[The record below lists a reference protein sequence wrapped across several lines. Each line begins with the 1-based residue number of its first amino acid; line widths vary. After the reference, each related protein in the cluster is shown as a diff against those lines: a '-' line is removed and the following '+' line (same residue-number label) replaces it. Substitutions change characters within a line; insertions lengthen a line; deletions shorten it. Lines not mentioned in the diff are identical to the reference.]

1 MINFQQFMQNPMGLL
16 LQRFNIPQNVTDP
29 QQIIQNLLNTGQ
41 ISQDQLNRAVQ
52 TSKAMGFK

>member
-16 LQRFNIPQNVTDP
+16 LQRFNIPQGINDP

-41 ISQDQLNRAVQ
+41 ITQDQVN
-52 TSKAMGFK
+52 KAMIMRQSMGFK